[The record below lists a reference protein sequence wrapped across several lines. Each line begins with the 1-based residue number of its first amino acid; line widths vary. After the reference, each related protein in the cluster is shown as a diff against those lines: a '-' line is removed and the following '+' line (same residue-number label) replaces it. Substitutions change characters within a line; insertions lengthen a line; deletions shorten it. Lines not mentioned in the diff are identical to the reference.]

1 MSLKDMK
8 SKYDRNTYDQLEPVV
23 GTSVPGDGTYF
34 TDNGNLASPYN
45 TPLTTAAGVS
55 PQSDQMVELLNNDIT
70 TTTGHTYLKAPHTAD
85 YQDLEGINI
94 VEDEPNRYEDQNFGP

>member
-1 MSLKDMK
+1 MNWTTGAGK
-8 SKYDRNTYDQLEPVV
+8 SINFFDITQKIKTHNTKVDTLIEQKR
-23 GTSVPGDGTYF
+23 YF
-34 TDNGNLASPYN
+34 LAR
-45 TPLTTAAGVS
+45 
-55 PQSDQMVELLNNDIT
+55 QELLNNDIT